1 MKAWHVIL
9 SFQCFFTFILTGLIW
24 CIQLVNY
31 PLFPLVD
38 RDKFCDFEKRYQKR
52 ISILLFPLI
61 VLECFFAI
69 LMLTVA
75 REGIDRILSCALFAL
90 LLFIWFST
98 FCLQI
103 PEHIELSNGFSLK
116 NIKKLGKTNWI
127 RTIAWTFRSFLL
139 LWLLLQ
145 LR

>member
-1 MKAWHVIL
+1 MKAWQVIL
-9 SFQCFFTFILTGLIW
+9 SFQCLFTFALTGLIW
-24 CIQLVNY
+24 CVQLVNY

-38 RDKFCDFEKRYQKR
+38 RDKFCDFEKKYQRR
-52 ISILLFPLI
+52 ISFLLFPLT

-75 REGIDRILSCALFAL
+75 KDGMHRILTCICFAL

-103 PEHIELSNGFSLK
+103 PEHVELSHGFNLK
-116 NIKKLGKTNWI
+116 NIKRLILTNWI
-127 RTIAWTFRSFLL
+127 RVIAWTLRSLL
-139 LWLLLQ
+139 LFWLLLQ
-145 LR
+145 R